1 MLHLDVQ
8 LGNISLSSQTLCSV
22 HSVSDNTIQYK
33 ICKAPCCR
41 GFRGA
46 GEQVYLLTN
55 CLLTYCFFL
64 EEPFKYVS
72 YKQSLSCAAG
82 VCYFIAVALK
92 SKQKG
97 IHAPT

>member
-22 HSVSDNTIQYK
+22 HSVSD
-33 ICKAPCCR
+33 
-41 GFRGA
+41 
-46 GEQVYLLTN
+46 N

-92 SKQKG
+92 STQTG

>member
-22 HSVSDNTIQYK
+22 HSVSDN
-33 ICKAPCCR
+33 
-41 GFRGA
+41 
-46 GEQVYLLTN
+46 

-72 YKQSLSCAAG
+72 YKQSLSCAAE

-92 SKQKG
+92 SKQAG